1 MFDKLRDDLRGALKK
16 IVRASDVNEELID
29 SLCKDVQ
36 RALLQSDVNVRL
48 VLSITQ
54 NLKQRALSEQPPK
67 GLSRKDH
74 IVTILYG
81 ELAKMLG
88 YSGEIIKTIDN
99 SPEDD
104 HSVATS
110 FFKPGKQNVVL
121 MLGIQGSGKTT
132 VTAKLARW
140 LTKHGY
146 RVGVIGA
153 DTWRPGA
160 LTQLKMNCSKI
171 NVEVY
176 GEEGSKDAVG
186 IARNGLVYFKDQNLD
201 VIIIDTAGRHKEEE
215 GLLQEMNDMYK
226 VATPDLVLL
235 IIDGTIGQSAFKQA
249 EAFHKAAPVG
259 GIVLTKLD
267 GTAKGGGALAAS
279 TATGAKVMFIGTGE
293 RIDDLEQF
301 SPTRFVGRLL
311 GMGDIKALLE
321 MAKGLELQ
329 ADEEQVKRIA
339 KGKMTIEDFYA
350 QMDSASKMGFRNI
363 IENLGMSGM
372 VKEDK
377 LEEMQVRMEKWRF
390 IIQSMTKDEKKDPDL
405 INESRRKRIARGCGL
420 PESEIKEMIKQY
432 NNSKDFMKHS
442 KGRGGLGDFFR
453 RFSGGGAGLGGG

>member
-1 MFDKLRDDLRGALKK
+1 MFDNLREGLRGALKK
-16 IVRASDVNEELID
+16 IVGASDINEELID

-54 NLKQRALSEQPPK
+54 NLKQRALQEQPPK

-88 YSGEIIKTIDN
+88 YSGEVIQTIDKAK
-99 SPEDD
+99 EDERAL
-104 HSVATS
+104 ATS
-110 FFKPGKQNVVL
+110 FFNPGKQNVVL

-146 RVGVIGA
+146 RVGVVGA

-176 GEEGSKDAVG
+176 GDEKNKDAVA
-186 IARNGLVYFKDQNLD
+186 IARNGLAHFKDQNLD
-201 VIIIDTAGRHKEEE
+201 VVIIDTAGRHKEEE
-215 GLLQEMNDMYK
+215 GLLQEMTDMYK

-235 IIDGTIGQSAFKQA
+235 VIDGTIGQGAFKQA

-279 TATGAKVMFIGTGE
+279 AATGAKVMFIGTGE

-301 SPTRFVGRLL
+301 SPTGFVGRLL

-321 MAKGLELQ
+321 MARGLELQ
-329 ADEEQVKRIA
+329 ADENQVKRLMS
-339 KGKMTIEDFYA
+339 GKMTIEDFYA
-350 QMDSASKMGFRNI
+350 QMEQVSKMGFRNV
-363 IENLGMSGM
+363 IENLPGLSGM
-372 VKEDK
+372 VKEDQ
-377 LEEMQVRMEKWRF
+377 LDAMQVRMERWRF
-390 IIQSMTKDEKKDPDL
+390 IIQSMTKEEKKDPDI
-405 INESRRKRIARGCGL
+405 INDSRRKRIERGSGV
-420 PESEIKEMIKQY
+420 PQTEIKAMIKQY
-432 NNSKDFMKHS
+432 NDSKTMMKQS
-442 KGRGGLGDFFR
+442 KGRQMQGLLRRFGLG
-453 RFSGGGAGLGGG
+453 

>member
-1 MFDKLRDDLRGALKK
+1 MFDNLREGLRGALKK
-16 IVRASDVNEELID
+16 VVGASDINEELID
-29 SLCKDVQ
+29 SICKDVQ
-36 RALLQSDVNVRL
+36 RSLLQSDVNVRL
-48 VLSITQ
+48 VISITQ

-81 ELAKMLG
+81 ELAKLLG
-88 YSGEIIKTIDN
+88 YSGEVIKTIDKTQ
-99 SPEDD
+99 EDDD
-104 HSVATS
+104 HSLATS
-110 FFKPGKQNVVL
+110 FFKAGKQNVVL

-140 LTKHGY
+140 LTRHGY
-146 RVGVIGA
+146 RVGVVGA

-171 NVEVY
+171 NVEVF
-176 GEEGSKDAVG
+176 GEEQNNNAVA
-186 IARNGLVYFKDQNLD
+186 IARNGLAHFKDQNLD
-201 VIIIDTAGRHKEEE
+201 VVIIDTAGRHKEEE
-215 GLLQEMNDMYK
+215 GLLQEMNEMYK
-226 VATPDLVLL
+226 VATPELVLL
-235 IIDGTIGQSAFKQA
+235 VIDATIGQGAFKQA

-259 GIVLTKLD
+259 GIVITKLD

-279 TATGAKVMFIGTGE
+279 AATGAKVMFIGTGE

-321 MAKGLELQ
+321 MARGLELQ
-329 ADEEQVKRIA
+329 ADENQVKRLMS
-339 KGKMTIEDFYA
+339 GKMTIEDFYA
-350 QMDSASKMGFRNI
+350 QMESASKMGFRNI

-377 LEEMQVRMEKWRF
+377 LDEMQTKMEKWRF
-390 IIQSMTKDEKKDPDL
+390 IIQSMTNEERKDPDV
-405 INESRRKRIARGCGL
+405 INESRRKRISRGCGL
-420 PESEIKEMIKQY
+420 SEGEIKEMIKQY
-432 NNSKDFMKHS
+432 NTSKNFMKHN
-442 KGRGGLGDFFR
+442 KGRGMGGFFRKFGLG
-453 RFSGGGAGLGGG
+453 

>member
-1 MFDKLRDDLRGALKK
+1 MFDNLRDGLRSALKK
-16 IVRASDVNEELID
+16 IVGASDINEELID

-48 VLSITQ
+48 VLTITK
-54 NLKQRALSEQPPK
+54 NLKERAMKEQPPK

-81 ELAKMLG
+81 ELAMMLG
-88 YSGEIIKTIDN
+88 YSGEVITAIDKKN
-99 SPEDD
+99 VDD
-104 HSVATS
+104 DPGTTK

-146 RVGVIGA
+146 RVGVVGA

-160 LTQLKMNCSKI
+160 LTQLKMNCAKI

-176 GEEGSKDAVG
+176 GEEDSKDAVG
-186 IARNGLVYFKDQNLD
+186 IARHGLEHFKPQNLD
-201 VIIIDTAGRHKEEE
+201 IVIIDTAGRHKEET

-226 VATPDLVLL
+226 AATPDLVLL
-235 IIDGTIGQSAFKQA
+235 VIDGTIGQQAFSQA

-259 GIVLTKLD
+259 GIIITKLD

-279 TATGAKVMFIGTGE
+279 AATGAKVMFIGTGE

-321 MAKGLELQ
+321 MAKGLEMQ
-329 ADEEQVKRIA
+329 ADENQAKRVLS
-339 KGKMTIEDFYA
+339 GKMTIEDFYA
-350 QMDSASKMGFRNI
+350 QMEQVGKMGFRNV
-363 IENLGMSGM
+363 IESMPGLSGM
-372 VKEDK
+372 VKEDQ
-377 LEEMQVRMEKWRF
+377 LDAMQERMEKWRF
-390 IIQSMTKDEKKDPDL
+390 IIQSMTADEKKDPDV
-405 INESRRKRIARGCGL
+405 INESRRKRIARGSGL
-420 PESEIKEMIKQY
+420 PESEIKHMITQY
-432 NNSKDFMKHS
+432 NNSKAMMKQS
-442 KGRGGLGDFFR
+442 KGRQMQGLMRRFGLG
-453 RFSGGGAGLGGG
+453 

>member
-1 MFDKLRDDLRGALKK
+1 MFDNLREGLRGALKK
-16 IVRASDVNEELID
+16 IVGASDINEELID

-54 NLKQRALSEQPPK
+54 NLKERALSEQPPK

-88 YSGEIIKTIDN
+88 YSGEVIKTIDKAQ
-99 SPEDD
+99 EDD
-104 HSVATS
+104 DHALATS

-132 VTAKLARW
+132 VTAKLGRW

-146 RVGVIGA
+146 RVGVVGA

-176 GEEGSKDAVG
+176 GEEESKDAVG
-186 IARNGLVYFKDQNLD
+186 ITRNGLEHFKEQNLD
-201 VIIIDTAGRHKEEE
+201 VIIIDTAGRHKEET
-215 GLLQEMNDMYK
+215 GLLEEMREMHK

-235 IIDGTIGQSAFKQA
+235 VIDGTIGQQAFNQA
-249 EAFHKAAPVG
+249 KAFHEAAPVG
-259 GIVLTKLD
+259 GIILTKLD

-279 TATGAKVMFIGTGE
+279 AATGAKVMFIGTGE

-329 ADEEQVKRIA
+329 ADEDQVKRIA

-377 LEEMQVRMEKWRF
+377 LDEMQVKMERWRF
-390 IIQSMTKDEKKDPDL
+390 IIQSMTKEEKKDPDI
-405 INESRRKRIARGCGL
+405 INESRRKRIARGSGL
-420 PESEIKEMIKQY
+420 MEADIKEMIKQY
-432 NNSKDFMKHS
+432 NASKDIMKHS
-442 KGRGGLGDFFR
+442 KGRGGGLGDLFR
-453 RFSGGGAGLGGG
+453 KFGGGGLGG

>member
-1 MFDKLRDDLRGALKK
+1 MFDNLREGLRGALKK
-16 IVRASDVNEELID
+16 IVGSSDINEELID

-36 RALLQSDVNVRL
+36 RAILQSDVNVRL

-54 NLKQRALSEQPPK
+54 NLKDRALKEQPPK

-74 IVTILYG
+74 VVTILYG

-88 YSGEIIKTIDN
+88 YSGEVRTIDRVQ
-99 SPEDD
+99 EDERAL
-104 HSVATS
+104 ATS
-110 FFKPGKQNVVL
+110 FFNPGEPNVVL

-146 RVGVIGA
+146 RSGVVGA

-176 GEEGSKDAVG
+176 GEEENKDAVSIAKKG
-186 IARNGLVYFKDQNLD
+186 IAHFKDQSLD
-201 VIIIDTAGRHKEEE
+201 VIIVDTAGRHKEEE
-215 GLLQEMNDMYK
+215 GLLQEMREMYK

-235 IIDGTIGQSAFKQA
+235 IIDGTIGQGAFKQA

-329 ADEEQVKRIA
+329 ADEGQAKRLLG
-339 KGKMTIEDFYA
+339 GKMTIEDFYA
-350 QMDSASKMGFRNI
+350 QMENVGKMGFKNVI
-363 IENLGMSGM
+363 DNLPGLSGM
-372 VKEDK
+372 VKDDQLDALQEK
-377 LEEMQVRMEKWRF
+377 MEKWRF
-390 IIQSMTKDEKKDPDL
+390 IIQSMTKLEKRSPD
-405 INESRRKRIARGCGL
+405 IMNDSRRK
-420 PESEIKEMIKQY
+420 
-432 NNSKDFMKHS
+432 
-442 KGRGGLGDFFR
+442 
-453 RFSGGGAGLGGG
+453 